1 MTKVLILT
9 LRHLRASEAFDSN
22 QSTGFFSR
30 IEKQFRRAGHV
41 RYGAERGSTFRELTA
56 LRQPLQ
62 VDGTA
67 VQVIQAPKPQLRI
80 KRYE

>member
-1 MTKVLILT
+1 VTKVLILT

-22 QSTGFFSR
+22 QSTGCFSR

-41 RYGAERGSTFRELTA
+41 RHGAERGSTFRELT

-67 VQVIQAPKPQLRI
+67 VQVIQAPKPQPRI
-80 KRYE
+80 RRYE